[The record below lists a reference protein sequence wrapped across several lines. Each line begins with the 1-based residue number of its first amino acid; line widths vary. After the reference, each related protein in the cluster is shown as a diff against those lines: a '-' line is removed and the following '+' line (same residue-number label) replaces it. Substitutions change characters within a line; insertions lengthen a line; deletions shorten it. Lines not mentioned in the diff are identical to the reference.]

1 MQPAGGSRLENVDR
15 FLSVKL
21 RNQSP
26 NIEVPDIFNNDLL
39 QPQLKIQENHYNMQ
53 NAMSK
58 QAQTSQHSPVNLN
71 YITPHRQQYLPVR
84 GRRIHRDELI
94 FKSAEGS
101 NGHFKSMKRLAPNLS
116 QKINMYH
123 ANKNQNMVNKMNI
136 FELDN
141 SAPEQYTKKAQ
152 ALVNQYR

>member
-1 MQPAGGSRLENVDR
+1 
-15 FLSVKL
+15 
-21 RNQSP
+21 
-26 NIEVPDIFNNDLL
+26 
-39 QPQLKIQENHYNMQ
+39 
-53 NAMSK
+53 MSK

-71 YITPHRQQYLPVR
+71 YITPQRQQYLPVR
-84 GRRIHRDELI
+84 GRRLHRDELI

-152 ALVNQYR
+152 ALVNQYRQRTRYLEDFPESLQTSQRRIPDYRAGHVSPDNRAVHQKRLEQ